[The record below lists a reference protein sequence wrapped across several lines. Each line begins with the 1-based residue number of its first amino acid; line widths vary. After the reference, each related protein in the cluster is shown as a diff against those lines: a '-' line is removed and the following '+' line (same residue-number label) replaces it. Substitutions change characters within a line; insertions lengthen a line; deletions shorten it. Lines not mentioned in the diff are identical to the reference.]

1 MGLGRGLDRLR
12 RPAADNTANSFM
24 NQVVGNKKDVAAT
37 VIADDATMMAYLK
50 RLAGTEITLAK
61 IDGAVLAGDDDLFVI
76 TGGPIM
82 VMEFVGVVTTVIGG
96 VADLTIQEA
105 VTAPS
110 GDVAL
115 STTVAINA
123 DAEGTSYTFTAA
135 APGVLTPTTAGG
147 LANVPSTKWLCPIGT
162 IQAVGSGAQD
172 GVIAWY
178 MSYKPLSPLSAV
190 AVAA

>member
-1 MGLGRGLDRLR
+1 MGRELERLR

-24 NQVVGNKKDVAAT
+24 AQVVGNKKDVAAT
-37 VIADDATMMAYLK
+37 VIAENVTLMAYLK
-50 RLAGTEITLAK
+50 RLAGAEITLAK
-61 IDGAVLAGDDDLFVI
+61 VDGAVLNGDDDLFVI

-82 VMEFVGVVTTVIGG
+82 IIEFVGVVTTVIGG
-96 VADLTIQEA
+96 AANMTIQEA

-115 STTVAINA
+115 STTVAINT

-135 APGVLTPTTAGG
+135 APSVLTPTTAGG
-147 LANVPSTKWLCPIGT
+147 LANVPSVKWLCPIGT
-162 IQAVGSGAQD
+162 IQALGSAAQD

-178 MSYKPLSPLSAV
+178 MSYKALSPLSKV